1 MFLFEIGLFV
11 LKGTPEWSVLVI
23 SSSSISPSVQG
34 HEGHRQGRDRRIRG
48 DSGRASARWQCR
60 GCRSNRQRAAW
71 CCRW

>member
-34 HEGHRQGRDRRIRG
+34 REGHRQGRDRRIRG
-48 DSGRASARWQCR
+48 DSGRASARWLYR
-60 GCRSNRQRAAW
+60 GRRSNLPRAAW